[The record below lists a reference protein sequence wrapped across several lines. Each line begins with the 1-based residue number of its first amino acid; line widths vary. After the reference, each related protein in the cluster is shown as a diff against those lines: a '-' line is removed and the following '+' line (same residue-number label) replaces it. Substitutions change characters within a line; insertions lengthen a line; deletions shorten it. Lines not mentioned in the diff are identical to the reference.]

1 MKLREPTASELKLIK
16 YLFFLSPEAMK
27 SLSSILSTLKVLSMD
42 DGGMGSL
49 RLFPRAVEVSD
60 TRLFGEAVS
69 KCYFDDTDDVRVIAT
84 LYVDQNGS
92 PLEIDI
98 WKTNFEKLIEIPDTT
113 DFNGW

>member
-1 MKLREPTASELKLIK
+1 
-16 YLFFLSPEAMK
+16 MK

-49 RLFPRAVEVSD
+49 RLFPHAVEVLD

-69 KCYFDDTDDVRVIAT
+69 KCYFDDTDGVRVIAT
-84 LYVDQNGS
+84 FYVDQNGN

-98 WKTNFEKLIEIPDTT
+98 WKTNFEKLIEIPDTIDFLT
-113 DFNGW
+113 DGKRSDCIGYLGKIQII